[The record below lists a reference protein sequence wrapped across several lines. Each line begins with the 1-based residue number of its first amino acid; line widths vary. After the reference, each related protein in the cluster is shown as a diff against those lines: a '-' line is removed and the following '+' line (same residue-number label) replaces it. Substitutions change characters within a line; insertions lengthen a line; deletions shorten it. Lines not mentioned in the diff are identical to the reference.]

1 MKSKNVNLEF
11 GLAKTSDEFD
21 QIFRLNHQTFT
32 SEIPQ
37 HPPKDDGRLIDRF
50 HSENEYVICK
60 EGTNVVGMVA
70 LRATRPFSLDEKLP
84 DLDQYIPPN
93 RSVCEIRLLAV
104 RKGYRHKQILPGLMR
119 EIINVSR
126 QRHLDYAV
134 ISGTT
139 RQIRLYLHLGFE
151 PFGPLIGKPGA
162 FFQPMGIAIERFS
175 KKVAWLDSQG
185 KVPIPGAEHSYKCL
199 LPSLAQVH
207 PDVLQAAATTPQPH
221 RSREVVAVLENCR
234 KRLVKMVRAETVQVM
249 LGSGTLANDAI
260 AQQLR
265 FICGQ
270 GVVLS
275 NGEFGDRL
283 IDHAKRANLNFISY
297 KIKWG
302 KTFDFESI
310 THQLLGNKNLRWIW
324 MAHCETSTG
333 ILNDLTKFKRLAK
346 KLRAN
351 PILDCVSSF
360 CNVEVD
366 LQDVPFASA
375 VSGKGLAALP
385 GLAFVFH
392 KEGVLHNGCAIPRY
406 LDLGLY
412 AANESIPFTHSS
424 NLIQALAMALDS
436 FKEKNLERRILL
448 SSTIRK
454 ALINEGFKVIGDE
467 IDSAPFV
474 VTIVLPPELDSVE
487 VGEKMIKKNFRIGY
501 LSRYLRERNWIQL
514 AWMGDIDIGDAL
526 SAVSSLKA
534 VCALR
539 QDLAGQIGNTSGNTK
554 VRYEL
559 LLKRLKFHSRH
570 FAFHRK
576 NATPTS

>member
-1 MKSKNVNLEF
+1 MKSNNVNLEF
-11 GLAKTSDEFD
+11 GLAKTSEEFD

-37 HPPKDDGRLIDRF
+37 HPPKDDGRLIDKF

-60 EGTNVVGMVA
+60 EGTNVVGMIA
-70 LRATRPFSLDEKLP
+70 LRANRPFSLDEKLP
-84 DLDQYIPPN
+84 DLDRYIPPN
-93 RSVCEIRLLAV
+93 RSLCEIRLLAV
-104 RKGYRHKQILPGLMR
+104 REGYRHRQILPGLMH
-119 EIINVSR
+119 ELIKVCR

-139 RQIRLYLHLGFE
+139 RQIKLYLHLGFE
-151 PFGPLIGKPGA
+151 PFGPLTGNPGA
-162 FFQPMGIAIERFS
+162 FFQPMGISIERFS
-175 KKVAWLDSQG
+175 EKVAWIGSQG
-185 KVPIPGAEHSYKCL
+185 EAPTPGAGHSYKCV

-207 PDVLQAAATTPQPH
+207 PDVIRVAATAPQPH

-234 KRLVKMVRAETVQVM
+234 ERLVKMARAEDVQVM

-265 FICGQ
+265 FIGGQ

-283 IDHAKRANLNFISY
+283 IDHVKRANLDFTFY

-302 KTFDFESI
+302 EAFDFESM
-310 THQLLGNKNLRWIW
+310 THQLLGNKNLHWIW

-333 ILNDLTKFKRLAK
+333 ILNDLTKFKHLAK

-351 PILDCVSSF
+351 PILDCISSF

-366 LQDVPFASA
+366 LQDVMFASA

-392 KEGVLHNGCAIPRY
+392 KKGILRSGCAIPRY
-406 LDLGLY
+406 LDLALY
-412 AANESIPFTHSS
+412 AANDSIPFTHSS
-424 NLIQALAMALDS
+424 NLIQALATAIDG
-436 FKEKNLERRILL
+436 FDEKILERRIFL
-448 SSTIRK
+448 SSAVRK
-454 ALINEGFKVIGDE
+454 ALVSEGFKVIGDE
-467 IDSAPFV
+467 INSAPFV
-474 VTIVLPPELDSVE
+474 VTIALPPELDSME
-487 VGEKMIKKNFRIGY
+487 VGEKMIKEKFRIGF

-514 AWMGDIDIGDAL
+514 AWMGDIDIADAL
-526 SAVSSLKA
+526 SAVSSLKS

-539 QDLAGQIGNTSGNTK
+539 QDLTGQIANTG
-554 VRYEL
+554 VRDKFF
-559 LLKRLKFHSRH
+559 LKRLKSYSRH
-570 FAFHRK
+570 FAFHK
-576 NATPTS
+576 